1 MLHRKYYSD
10 AFPVHDEA
18 KNDPSIDDEKI
29 RLVAMYGSK
38 ANIRDPMEVANAE
51 AQDTR
56 QQMNDAWV
64 KFYKYQPIW
73 MIRDYFGEKI
83 GLYFAWCGTFIAT
96 LWLPMLFGLA
106 VFGYGLF
113 FRFV

>member
-1 MLHRKYYSD
+1 MLHKKYYYD
-10 AFPVHDEA
+10 AFPVHDQA
-18 KNDPSIDDEKI
+18 RNDPAIDDEKI
-29 RLVAMYGSK
+29 RLVAMYGSRID
-38 ANIRDPMEVANAE
+38 IRSPPEPAKTE
-51 AQDTR
+51 SQDIR
-56 QQMNDAWV
+56 HQINNAWV
-64 KFYKYQPIW
+64 KFYKYQPLW

-106 VFGYGLF
+106 VFIYGLF